1 MHAPPGVRFRIREQS
16 DAQDAGS
23 FFSAGKG
30 DTGKALELFLIRFS
44 GKLDPNFLAQ
54 WFTTAQI
61 GTWNWQRWTSPAF
74 DALLDQGSA
83 ELDDTKRAALFV
95 QAQQLMA
102 DSAAF
107 VWLTFDV
114 SVFAHRAAL
123 RPALLPTGID
133 WALDRFAPA

>member
-1 MHAPPGVRFRIREQS
+1 M
-16 DAQDAGS
+16 
-23 FFSAGKG
+23 
-30 DTGKALELFLIRFS
+30 IRFS

-54 WFTTAQI
+54 WFTTGQI
-61 GTWNWQRWTSPAF
+61 GTWNWQRWSNPAF

-83 ELDDTKRAALFV
+83 ELDDAKRAALFV

-102 DSAAF
+102 ESAAF
-107 VWLTFDV
+107 VWLTYDV
-114 SVFAHRAAL
+114 SVFAHRTSL